1 MFSMFSAA
9 HLGWGTMPPSSEQDR
24 LRFRRA
30 HMRSASVRVS
40 CWNRENRLTSTAR
53 RVVGAAVR
61 MSGSSTAEVASSHHG
76 LEGYRGAARVIVA
89 RSQVIA
95 KRSQPVSALDT
106 KQPHILADE
115 RELQRIDV
123 S

>member
-1 MFSMFSAA
+1 
-9 HLGWGTMPPSSEQDR
+9 MPPSSEQDR

-89 RSQVIA
+89 RSQVNREEKPA
-95 KRSQPVSALDT
+95 GECLRQEA
-106 KQPHILADE
+106 PHILADE